1 MQYFQH
7 WIVEKCCL
15 ISKASHLLLLI
26 VVVSDLNNHKPKCY
40 NSSCTICATCLN
52 RIGKNILLVTKYT
65 LPLLKRTIFLDTK
78 GIFTLW
84 KFQTEDID
92 VETVEVCG
100 LFHTCGCSETD
111 LSTALCKSVLWFG
124 LERIE
129 MRDLYFPLEIW
140 LVWRARVNVT
150 ARSVTFTVMYLQI
163 FVAFNVCRQNQMK
176 CICMLFVFAHGF
188 LK

>member
-7 WIVEKCCL
+7 RFVEKCCL

-26 VVVSDLNNHKPKCY
+26 VVVSDLNNHKPKCC
-40 NSSCTICATCLN
+40 NSSCTICAMSKSDRKEYFISN
-52 RIGKNILLVTKYT
+52 KIYT
-65 LPLLKRTIFLDTK
+65 SPFERTIFLDTK

-111 LSTALCKSVLWFG
+111 LSTALWKSVLWFG

-129 MRDLYFPLEIW
+129 MRDLYSPREIW

-150 ARSVTFTVMYLQI
+150 ARSVTFTIMYLHI
-163 FVAFNVCRQNQMK
+163 FVAFNVCRQTQMK